1 VNEQNKNIK
10 TDSDEINKMIMDDK
24 GNIRTS
30 TNGSVALTE
39 NTRLFTI
46 LGWVSTSL
54 AAFVS
59 PIFALGGITFGVL
72 LNKKNKGRGN
82 MIIIANAVL
91 GLFNFILGYFFLSMI
106 R

>member
-1 VNEQNKNIK
+1 VDEQNKNIK
-10 TDSDEINKMIMDDK
+10 TDSVEINKMIMDDK

-30 TNGSVALTE
+30 ANGSVALTE

-59 PIFALGGITFGVL
+59 PIFALGGIIFGVL
-72 LNKKNKGRGN
+72 LNKKAKGQGN
-82 MIIIANAVL
+82 MIIIASVAL
-91 GLFNFILGYFFLSMI
+91 GLFKFILGYFFLSI
-106 R
+106 G